1 MKIGCHVRMF
11 APNYLLDSVKEALS
25 YGANTF
31 MFYTGAP
38 QNSLRTPVEKLKIDE
53 FKKILNDNHLN
64 IKDIVV
70 HAPYLINL
78 GNCEDLEKFNTSIKM
93 LDNELSRTDK
103 IGCQYLVLH
112 PGNALKS
119 SKSDAILNIAK
130 GINEVLYKYPNV
142 TLLIE
147 TMAGKGSEVGSNF
160 SEIKEIINKINSKN
174 NIGVCL
180 DTCHIND
187 SGYDL
192 NHPNEIINEF
202 DKIIGLN
209 YLKVIHVNDSKNILN
224 SHKDRH
230 ANFGFGEIG
239 FDNLIN
245 FIYHPLLEDK
255 IFILE
260 TPWISFNGKK
270 DIFPPYKFEIEMIKN
285 KIFNPNLFN
294 DVYNYYKIV
303 NK

>member
-1 MKIGCHVRMF
+1 MKIGCHVGMF

-209 YLKVIHVNDSKNILN
+209 YLKVIHVNDSKIFLILIR
-224 SHKDRH
+224 S
-230 ANFGFGEIG
+230 
-239 FDNLIN
+239 
-245 FIYHPLLEDK
+245 
-255 IFILE
+255 
-260 TPWISFNGKK
+260 SC
-270 DIFPPYKFEIEMIKN
+270 
-285 KIFNPNLFN
+285 
-294 DVYNYYKIV
+294 
-303 NK
+303 